1 MTNTSEKQEYLYNFI
16 GGGWNSEYAHS
27 VEEAIFQAKNRW
39 SNSANSEIDET
50 SFRISTDKEYYSLLS
65 LAH

>member
-1 MTNTSEKQEYLYNFI
+1 MTTEKQEYLYNFV

-39 SNSANSEIDET
+39 SDSSNSEIDET
-50 SFRISTDKEYYSLLS
+50 SFRVSSKDDYNALLR
-65 LAH
+65 LAY